1 MHTIN
6 WGIIGCG
13 DVTEIK
19 SGPAFNKVPNSLL
32 VAVMRRNAA
41 KAADYAKRHNV
52 PRWYDDAHAL
62 IHDPEVN
69 AIYIAT
75 PPDKHEAYALA
86 AIDAG
91 KPVYVEK
98 PMTLHYL
105 SALNIATAAKA
116 KQVKVVVAH
125 YRREQP
131 IFKKI
136 KSLLHDNAI
145 GDVRIAHIEFCKPS
159 LTPTELANTQVAWRV
174 NPSISGG
181 GLFHDL
187 APHQLDLMYYFFGP
201 VEKMNGIALN
211 QAGNYVADDLV
222 VGNIQFTNGIVFT
235 GSWCFNAAKAVDDC
249 TIIGSNGSIHFSI
262 FGGTTITVVVNGI
275 TQTFSFDPLQHV
287 QQPMIEKTVQYFLGQ
302 APNPCSAN
310 DGAAV
315 MQMIDAF
322 VGG

>member
-1 MHTIN
+1 MQTIN

-13 DVTEIK
+13 NVTEIK
-19 SGPAFNKVPNSLL
+19 SGPAFNKVPNSAL

-52 PRWYDDAHAL
+52 PRWYDDANAL
-62 IHDPEVN
+62 INDPAVN

-75 PPDKHEAYALA
+75 PPDSHQLYALA
-86 AIDAG
+86 AIKAG
-91 KPVYVEK
+91 KNVYIEK
-98 PMTLHYL
+98 PMALHYF

-116 KQVKVVVAH
+116 KQVKLVVAH

-136 KSLLHDNAI
+136 KALLQDKTI
-145 GDVRIAHIEFCKPS
+145 GDVRLVCLEFCKAA
-159 LTPTELANTQVAWRV
+159 LTPTELANTEVAWRV

-187 APHQLDLMYYFFGP
+187 APHQLDLMYYFFGA
-201 VEKMNGIALN
+201 VEKMNGIAVN
-211 QAGNYVADDLV
+211 QSSNYEADDLV
-222 VGNIQFTNGIVFT
+222 VGNILFKNRIIFN
-235 GSWCFNAAKAVDDC
+235 GSWCFNAATSIDNC
-249 TIIGSNGSIHFSI
+249 TIIGSNGSIQFSV
-262 FGGTTITVVVNGI
+262 FGGTIIALNINDV
-275 TQTFSFDPLQHV
+275 TQMFSFEPLKHV

-302 APNPCSAN
+302 APNPCSAD

-322 VGG
+322 VRK